1 MEREVEEG
9 EKRNSNIVSRKWG
22 ARGRKR
28 TCSKV
33 TVVGGGGGGGGTYW
47 IINVSRARDN
57 LCTRTVEN
65 GR

>member
-1 MEREVEEG
+1 MYSLKNFYNVNKVEMEREVEEG

-33 TVVGGGGGGGGTYW
+33 TVVGGGGGGGGTY
-47 IINVSRARDN
+47 
-57 LCTRTVEN
+57 
-65 GR
+65 